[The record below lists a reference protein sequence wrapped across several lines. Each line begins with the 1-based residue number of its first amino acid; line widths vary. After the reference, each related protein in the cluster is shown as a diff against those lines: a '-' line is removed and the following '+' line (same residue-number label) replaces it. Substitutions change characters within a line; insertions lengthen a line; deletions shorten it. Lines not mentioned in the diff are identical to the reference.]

1 MLHRQAH
8 PDLEQLMP
16 HMPASTDTRQLV
28 HHRQPGSLNIW
39 LRPML
44 CLVGAVVCAYLY
56 AVWKSSTSDDKLLC
70 CSVLSIS

>member
-16 HMPASTDTRQLV
+16 HMPTSTDTQQMV
-28 HHRQPGSLNIW
+28 HHRQPGPLNIW

-44 CLVGAVVCAYLY
+44 GAVVCAYLY
-56 AVWKSSTSDDKLLC
+56 ALWKSSTSDDKLLC
-70 CSVLSIS
+70 CSGLSIS